1 MTRRGLTLLL
11 ATVLAL
17 GLGAAGAFATVP
29 YVALKPGPACN
40 TLSTCYN
47 EKVLSFS
54 PDVGKQRSGAL
65 QLTTVS
71 VQDHLTLFEALAG
84 WLSPSDAVLPREV
97 VFEPNKSSEENN
109 AENAQEM
116 VDSQDAATSAA
127 LTYLGHKGR
136 VTLLVS
142 AVTRGAPAD
151 GKLKAGDQIT
161 AVDGTRVTGPDQLRK
176 LISGRRAGATVRIGF
191 LRAGKPGSVT
201 LTTTAAPDSTKR
213 AIIGITP
220 GIRTEF
226 DIKVDIKLKE
236 VGGPSAG
243 LMFALG
249 IVDELGPIDLTG
261 GLNVAGTGEITAQGV
276 VSPIGGIAQKM
287 RGAKAQGATVFL
299 SPAENCDE
307 ARKTKPDGITLVKVS
322 SLRTALEALR
332 ILREHGT
339 PPSC

>member
-11 ATVLAL
+11 ASVLAL
-17 GLGAAGAFATVP
+17 GLAAAGSFATVP

-40 TLSTCYN
+40 TLATCYG

-54 PDVGKQRSGAL
+54 PDRSTPRSGAL

-71 VQDHLTLFEALAG
+71 VEDHLTLFEALAG
-84 WLSPSDAVLPREV
+84 WLSPGNAVLPREV
-97 VFEPNKSSEENN
+97 VFEPNKTEEQNSQ
-109 AENAQEM
+109 ETAQEM
-116 VDSQDAATSAA
+116 VDSQDAATTAA
-127 LTYLGHKGR
+127 LTYLGHKGT
-136 VTLLVS
+136 VTVYVS
-142 AVTRGAPAD
+142 AVTAGKPAD
-151 GKLKAGDQIT
+151 GKLKAGDLLT
-161 AVDGTRVTGPDQLRK
+161 SVDGTELKTPDQLRK
-176 LISGRRAGATVRIGF
+176 LISAHTVGEDVTIGYVRDGRPGRVTIAT
-191 LRAGKPGSVT
+191 A
-201 LTTTAAPDSTKR
+201 AAPDSTKR

-220 GIRTEF
+220 GKRTEF

-249 IVDELGPIDLTG
+249 IVDVLGPVDLTG
-261 GLNVAGTGEITAQGV
+261 GLNVAGTGEITAEGV

-307 ARKTKPDGITLVKVS
+307 ARETKPDGITLVKVS
-322 SLRTALEALR
+322 TLQTALEALR

>member
-11 ATVLAL
+11 ASVLAL
-17 GLGAAGAFATVP
+17 GLGAAGSFATVP

-40 TLSTCYN
+40 TLSTCYD

-54 PDVGKQRSGAL
+54 PDRSTQRSGAL

-97 VFEPNKSSEENN
+97 VFEPDKTTEQNT
-109 AENAQEM
+109 AETAQEM

-127 LTYLGHKGR
+127 LTYLGYKGT
-136 VTLLVS
+136 VTVRVS
-142 AVTRGAPAD
+142 AVTSGAPAD
-151 GKLKAGDQIT
+151 GKLKAGDQLT
-161 AVDGTRVTGPDQLRK
+161 TVDGTPVTGPAQLRK
-176 LISGRRAGATVRIGF
+176 LISGRRVGAPVAIGY
-191 LRAGKPGSVT
+191 LRDGKAASVT
-201 LTTTAAPDSTKR
+201 LTTAPAPDNAKR

-220 GIRTEF
+220 GIRTDF
-226 DIKVDIKLKE
+226 PIKVDIKLKE

-249 IVDELGPIDLTG
+249 IVDELGPVDLTG
-261 GLNVAGTGEITAQGV
+261 GLNVAGTGEIDPDGK

-287 RGAKAQGATVFL
+287 RGAKAHGATVFL
-299 SPAENCDE
+299 SPAENCEE
-307 ARKTKPDGITLVKVS
+307 ARKTKPSGITLVKVD
-322 SLRTALEALR
+322 SLRSALAALQT
-332 ILREHGT
+332 LREHGT